1 MAHFAQL
8 DENNVVLQ
16 VIVVSNNDILDE
28 NGMEDESIGIA
39 FCKNLLGEDTQWVQT
54 SYNGKTR
61 GGFAGVGGSYDP
73 VADVFIAPPIHES
86 QIEYFK
92 KANAEIE

>member
-28 NGMEDESIGIA
+28 NGMESESVGIA

-54 SYNGKTR
+54 SYNGNTR
-61 GGFAGVGGSYDP
+61 GGFAGVGGSYDS
-73 VADVFIAPPIHES
+73 VNNVFSAPPIAES
-86 QIEYFK
+86 QLAFISIE
-92 KANAEIE
+92 